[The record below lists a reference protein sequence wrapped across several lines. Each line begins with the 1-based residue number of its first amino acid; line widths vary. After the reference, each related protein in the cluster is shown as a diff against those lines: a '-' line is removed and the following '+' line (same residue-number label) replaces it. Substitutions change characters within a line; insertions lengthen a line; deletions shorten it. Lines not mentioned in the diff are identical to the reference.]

1 VQELAAAAKAAEEA
15 LKRHKQSAEAEL
27 QATEASW
34 SAMAA
39 DLQDQVSD
47 LKLTIGTLEVRC
59 NDARTQLGQADETS
73 ARRLREAQVCL
84 SAICALRCASAALLP
99 LWGMLLCFAAVPKMQ
114 GHLYLTVECM
124 DTDPGYCCSVTM
136 LYRVEMCSKGV

>member
-1 VQELAAAAKAAEEA
+1 VQELAAAAKAAEAA
-15 LKRHKQSAEAEL
+15 LKSHKQSAEAEL
-27 QATEASW
+27 QAAEASW

-47 LKLTIGTLEVRC
+47 LKLTIQTLQVRC
-59 NDARTQLGQADETS
+59 DDARTQLGQADETS

-84 SAICALRCASAALLP
+84 SAICALRCASAALLL
-99 LWGMLLCFAAVPKMQ
+99 LWGMLLCYAAVPKMK

-124 DTDPGYCCSVTM
+124 DTGPGYCCSVY
-136 LYRVEMCSKGV
+136 LWHRVEMCSKVV